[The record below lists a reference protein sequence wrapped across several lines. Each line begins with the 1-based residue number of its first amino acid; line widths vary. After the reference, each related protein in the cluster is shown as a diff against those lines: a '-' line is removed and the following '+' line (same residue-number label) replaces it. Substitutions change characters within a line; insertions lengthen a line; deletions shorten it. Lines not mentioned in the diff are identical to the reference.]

1 MSAQNQNVIKLY
13 QILQQLNDLEMTALR
28 QGGDYDGLIILN
40 RHVLANLI
48 DDFQT
53 ALDGLFNVSGSQLE
67 ASPAAISSVDDQQP
81 KEDDVPLPGLDDESG
96 DSMTDVQP
104 QIVAGGLGAAPAGPI
119 SLNLADDPAE
129 NAGSALASQTAV
141 ADAQAALDQMTS
153 DSQSIAGSES
163 NSAVADGTENSPA
176 TSDADSADN
185 NEDNHDADQAGT
197 DADSQP
203 ESPLDPAAA
212 LERDRA
218 ASDKVIDGSV
228 AAPQPDDQAATND
241 GAPKLN
247 LDEEDGADDND
258 DDDSGADAGSAGDDD
273 DAPDDNAGGDEF
285 KLGLLTNGSDD
296 NGTGGADNLDGLFN
310 DNGYNG

>member
-1 MSAQNQNVIKLY
+1 MSTQNQKVIKLY

-53 ALDGLFNVSGSQLE
+53 ALDGLFNASGSQLE
-67 ASPAAISSVDDQQP
+67 ASPVAVSPVDDQQP
-81 KEDDVPLPGLDDESG
+81 KEDDVSLSVLDDQPR
-96 DSMTDVQP
+96 DSMADGQP
-104 QIVAGGLGAAPAGPI
+104 QIVAGGLGAAPASPI
-119 SLNLADDPAE
+119 SLNLTDDPAE

-163 NSAVADGTENSPA
+163 NSAVADGAGNSPA

-185 NEDNHDADQAGT
+185 NEGDDDTGNAGT
-197 DADSQP
+197 DADNQP
-203 ESPLDPAAA
+203 ASPIDSLAA

-218 ASDKVIDGSV
+218 ASDKIIDGSV
-228 AAPQPDDQAATND
+228 AAPQPDDQAAAND

-247 LDEEDGADDND
+247 LDEEDGADDSD
-258 DDDSGADAGSAGDDD
+258 DDDSGADAGSAGDDGD
-273 DAPDDNAGGDEF
+273 EPEDNAADAGL
-285 KLGLLTNGSDD
+285 KLDLSTNGGDD
-296 NGTGGADNLDGLFN
+296 NGAGGADNVN
-310 DNGYNG
+310 DIFAING

>member
-1 MSAQNQNVIKLY
+1 MSTQNQNVIKLY

-53 ALDGLFNVSGSQLE
+53 ALDDLFNASGSQLE
-67 ASPAAISSVDDQQP
+67 ASPAAVSPVDVQQP
-81 KEDDVPLPGLDDESG
+81 SEDVPLPVVDDQPLDAKEDG
-96 DSMTDVQP
+96 QP
-104 QIVAGGLGAAPAGPI
+104 QIVAGGLGAAPASPI
-119 SLNLADDPAE
+119 SLHFSDDPAE

-163 NSAVADGTENSPA
+163 NPAVADGTENSPA

-228 AAPQPDDQAATND
+228 AAPQPDAQAAANN

-247 LDEEDGADDND
+247 LDEESGADDND
-258 DDDSGADAGSAGDDD
+258 DDDSGADAGSAGDDGD
-273 DAPDDNAGGDEF
+273 EPDDNAGDPKF
-285 KLGLLTNGSDD
+285 NLGLLTSGDDD
-296 NGTGGADNLDGLFN
+296 NGAGGVDNLDGLFN